1 MTTETNLNDANGI
14 IGTIENKDKPD
25 QAVAIRYLRD
35 HNAFVTS
42 GIQTYFGE
50 KEILIPV
57 HLVAVDFQLV
67 GTIVSAIL
75 EKMSQS
81 QDMETTFDYET
92 QFEVMDKVYT
102 LTEKGEYMELSA
114 PRE

>member
-1 MTTETNLNDANGI
+1 MSTEKNLNDTNGI
-14 IGTIENKDKPD
+14 IGTIENKDKPG

-35 HNAFVTS
+35 ANAFVTS

-50 KEILIPV
+50 KEIMIPV

-81 QDMETTFDYET
+81 QDMETTFDYEP
-92 QFEVMDKVYT
+92 QFKVMDKVYT
-102 LTEKGEYMELSA
+102 LTEREEYMELSV
-114 PRE
+114 PEE